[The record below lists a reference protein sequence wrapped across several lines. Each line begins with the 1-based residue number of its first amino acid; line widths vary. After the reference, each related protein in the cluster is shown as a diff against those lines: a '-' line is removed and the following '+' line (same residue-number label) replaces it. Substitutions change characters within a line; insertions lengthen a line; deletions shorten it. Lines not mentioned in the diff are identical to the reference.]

1 MKRIPIFPT
10 ALVAICVAAMIA
22 LGVWQLQRA
31 KWKDAL
37 VARYAAAAGKPPIAF
52 PLIHPIDEA
61 VLFRR
66 SSAFC
71 LEPVG
76 WTTEA
81 GRSASGT
88 SGWRH
93 IAACRTGAEGP
104 GLLVDVGVSNSPD
117 APKGWK
123 GGRVSGVI
131 AWAPQHGSVIARA
144 LGKVPP
150 PSPMLVADTAP
161 PGLEPSQKPSP
172 ADIPNN
178 HLSYA
183 VQWFAFAAIAALIYG
198 IALWRRN
205 TPSPPGE
212 GGSGGAAEG

>member
-1 MKRIPIFPT
+1 MRRLPVVPT
-10 ALVAICVAAMIA
+10 ILVALGVAAMIA
-22 LGVWQLQRA
+22 PGVWQLQRA
-31 KWKDAL
+31 AWKDAL
-37 VARYAAAAGKPPIAF
+37 VARYAAAAGKPAIGF
-52 PLIHPIDEA
+52 PRNYPIDEG
-61 VLFRR
+61 VLYRR

-81 GRSASGT
+81 GRSQSGT

-104 GLLVDVGVSNSPD
+104 GLFVDVGVSNSPD
-117 APKGWK
+117 APKVWK
-123 GGRVSGVI
+123 GGRVAGVI
-131 AWAPQHGSVIARA
+131 VWAPQHGSVIARA
-144 LGKVPP
+144 FGRVPP
-150 PSPMLVADTAP
+150 PSPMLVADTAA

-172 ADIPNN
+172 AEIPNN

-198 IALWRRN
+198 IALWRRMRA
-205 TPSPPGE
+205 PSP
-212 GGSGGAAEG
+212 SGLSP